1 MQYTSSVTIEAPLS
15 SVLPHVNSLD
25 EYPAWMPLIHSIE
38 ADGED
43 VWIVELRA
51 KVGVFARSKRI
62 RMRRTTHSE
71 SRIVFERDETD
82 GRNHSPW
89 VLSVELC
96 ELAGSTEVTMNLSY
110 GGTLWTAGVL
120 DRILASQVDVG
131 KQNLVK
137 KVHGA

>member
-1 MQYTSSVTIEAPLS
+1 MKYTSSVAIAAPAS

-25 EYPAWMPLIHSIE
+25 EYPVWMPLIHSIE

-43 VWIVELRA
+43 AWIVELRA

-62 RMRRTTHSE
+62 RMRRTTNTDSH
-71 SRIVFERDETD
+71 IVFERDETD
-82 GRNHSPW
+82 GRTHSPW
-89 VLSVELC
+89 VLSVELQ
-96 ELAGSTEVTMNLSY
+96 ELPGTTQVTMNLLY

-131 KQNLVK
+131 KKNLVK
-137 KVHGA
+137 KVQGA